1 MHGYQVYQDYGKSGT
16 VAFVENTII
25 WTGKGDVIRVVLD
38 RVDQAMAGDHPSHDM
53 YKAYEELA
61 ARCDFFGYLEGRQE
75 LIAWPTCW
83 PR

>member
-1 MHGYQVYQDYGKSGT
+1 MEIAFIRDYGEGKT

-38 RVDQAMAGDHPSHDM
+38 RVDQAVSGDPVSHDV

-61 ARCDFFGYLEGRQE
+61 ARWDLFGNLVV
-75 LIAWPTCW
+75 A
-83 PR
+83 